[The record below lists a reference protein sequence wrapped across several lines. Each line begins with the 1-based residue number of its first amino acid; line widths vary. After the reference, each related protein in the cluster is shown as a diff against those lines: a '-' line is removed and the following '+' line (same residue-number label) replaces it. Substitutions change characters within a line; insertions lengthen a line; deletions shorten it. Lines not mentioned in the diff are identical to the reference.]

1 MARTTEER
9 LAILEAEGQHT
20 NMLLRDIQQDVKD
33 LPKNLKR
40 ELKEDLTEAS
50 RFRVVTHTNECRA
63 DRERERKEL
72 KEFLVK
78 LLHEHSSNSSDGKK
92 PSRFEKFVI
101 GILSVGAA
109 IGTAV
114 YAYINGGRV

>member
-1 MARTTEER
+1 M
-9 LAILEAEGQHT
+9 
-20 NMLLRDIQQDVKD
+20 
-33 LPKNLKR
+33 
-40 ELKEDLTEAS
+40 
-50 RFRVVTHTNECRA
+50 VTHTNECRA

-114 YAYINGGRV
+114 YAYINGGGA